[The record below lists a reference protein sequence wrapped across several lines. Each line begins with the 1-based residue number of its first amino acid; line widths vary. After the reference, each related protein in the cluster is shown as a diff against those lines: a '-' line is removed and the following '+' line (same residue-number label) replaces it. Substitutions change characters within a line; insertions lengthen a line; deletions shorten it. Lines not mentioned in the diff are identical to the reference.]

1 MKQVL
6 FAVVIIIT
14 FCCFKPWETIKGNG
28 NSKKESREVKNF
40 TGISVSG
47 SMNVELDYGKG
58 NALTVEADDNLLPY
72 IETVVKDGMLVIKSK
87 DNVNLKSKSKI
98 VVHASATMLTELKVS
113 GSGDINGKGDFYN
126 DGTTAV
132 SLSGSGNINMGVKS
146 FSETKISISGSGN
159 VKLSGESTESVEA
172 SISGSG
178 DIDCSEFS
186 CDNVEARVSGSGN
199 IKVFANKSIDAK
211 VSGSGNIYYKGAA
224 TNINMK
230 SAGSGKVIKM

>member
-6 FAVVIIIT
+6 FAVVTIIT

-28 NSKKESREVKNF
+28 NSKKESREVKYF

-47 SMNVELDYGKG
+47 SMNIELDYGKG
-58 NALTVEADDNLLPY
+58 NVLTVEADDNLLPY

-87 DNVNLKSKSKI
+87 DNVNLKSKNKI

-126 DGTTAV
+126 DGNTSV

-146 FSETKISISGSGN
+146 FSETKVYISGSGN
-159 VKLSGESTESVEA
+159 VRLSGESTKSVEA
-172 SISGSG
+172 NISGSG
-178 DIDCSEFS
+178 DIDCSDFS
-186 CDNVEARVSGSGN
+186 CDNVVAEISKYLQ
-199 IKVFANKSIDAK
+199 IKALMQK
-211 VSGSGNIYYKGAA
+211 
-224 TNINMK
+224 
-230 SAGSGKVIKM
+230 